1 MARRLSRPP
10 LGRSE
15 CVVFQTPTDL
25 ALVQAKIAQLTAD
38 QRRARADELVE
49 VLNRHGHLYHVLG
62 APEIDDRSYDLLFRE
77 LDLLEQHLPG
87 GAAAHSPTQ
96 RVGGAAVADLAPFVH
111 AVPMLSLANAFSD
124 AELRAFDAQCRKLLG
139 DSAPPELPYVVEPKL
154 DGLALEV
161 VYEDGAL
168 VGGGTRGDGQTGE
181 DVTHNVRTISAIPLK
196 LRERPAGRVAVRGEA
211 FFDLAG
217 FRRMNER
224 RVAQGERPFENPR
237 NAAAGA
243 LRQKDPKQAAERPL
257 TFIAH
262 SFGELEGAPA
272 QAASHTAQLEWAA
285 RWGFRVNE
293 HNTRAD
299 GIDAVIEAIA
309 ALGARRDD
317 LPYEIDGAVVKV
329 DTLALQAELG
339 FVTRSPRWAIAYKYP
354 PTQVQTTL
362 IGVSFQVGR
371 TGAITPVANLSPVR
385 VGGVTVSSATLHN
398 ADYIRQL
405 DLCAGDT
412 VVIERAGDVIP
423 KVVRRVETGGHGERE
438 RIAFPERCPVC
449 DAPAERAEEHAVLRC
464 TNPLTCS
471 AQLRASLLH
480 FGGRLAMDIDGLGD
494 KIVDQL
500 VAERLVTRVSD
511 LYKLRVEDLAALD
524 RMGQR
529 SAEQLIAAIDASRAR
544 PLERALAGLGIPDV
558 GVATAR
564 DLAAA
569 FGSLDALSN
578 ATIERLTTVDGVGDK
593 VASRVVSF
601 FGDDSHQTELRTLQD
616 LGVRFTP
623 SAPVATRQ
631 VEAIAGRT
639 FVLTGTLPT
648 LARSDAQARILAAG
662 GKVTGSVSKKTDVVV
677 VGEDAGSKLTKADRL
692 GIPIIDEATLLQWLG
707 VSDPNEPLG
716 GRRDSLT

>member
-1 MARRLSRPP
+1 
-10 LGRSE
+10 
-15 CVVFQTPTDL
+15 VFQTPTDL
-25 ALVQAKIAQLTAD
+25 SQVEAKIAGLNAD
-38 QRRARADELVE
+38 ERRARASELVE
-49 VLNRHGHLYHVLG
+49 QLNRHGHLYHVLG
-62 APEIDDRSYDLLFRE
+62 APEIDDRAYDLLFRE
-77 LDLLEQHLPG
+77 LELLEQHLPNG
-87 GAAAHSPTQ
+87 PAVHSPTQ

-124 AELRAFDAQCRKLLG
+124 GELRAFDARCRDLLG
-139 DSAPPELPYVVEPKL
+139 DAAPPLLPYVVEPKL

-161 VYEDGAL
+161 VYQDGAL

-196 LRERPAGRVAVRGEA
+196 LLDPPAGRVAVRGEA
-211 FFDLAG
+211 FFELAG
-217 FRRMNER
+217 FHRMNER
-224 RVAQGERPFENPR
+224 RVARGERPFENPR

-243 LRQKDPKQAAERPL
+243 LRQKDPRQASERPL

-262 SFGELEGAPA
+262 SFGELEGAAA

-285 RWGFRVNE
+285 RWGFRVNA
-293 HNTRAD
+293 HNARVD
-299 GIDAVIEAIA
+299 GIHAVIDAIA

-329 DTLALQAELG
+329 DSLALQAELG
-339 FVTRSPRWAIAYKYP
+339 FVTRSPRWAVAYKYP

-362 IGVSFQVGR
+362 LGVSFQVGR
-371 TGAITPVANLSPVR
+371 TGAITPVANLAPVR

-405 DLCAGDT
+405 DLCAGDA
-412 VVIERAGDVIP
+412 VIIERAGDVIP
-423 KVVRRVETGGHGERE
+423 KVVRRVDDEAHAERE

-449 DAPAERAEEHAVLRC
+449 DAPAERAEDQAVLRC
-464 TNPLTCS
+464 TNALTCP
-471 AQLRASLLH
+471 AQLRASVLH

-500 VAERLVTRVSD
+500 VAEGLVTRISD
-511 LYKLRVEDLAALD
+511 LYKLSVASLAALD

-529 SAEQLIAAIDASRAR
+529 SAEQLYAAIDASRAR
-544 PLERALAGLGIPDV
+544 PLERALAALGIPDV
-558 GVATAR
+558 GVSTAR

-569 FGSLDALSN
+569 FGSLDALAA
-578 ATIERLTTVDGVGDK
+578 ATSEQLVTVDGVGAK
-593 VASRVVSF
+593 VAGRVVRF
-601 FGDDSHQTELRTLQD
+601 FGDKSHQIELQRLRD
-616 LGVRFTP
+616 LGVLFAP
-623 SAPVATRQ
+623 SAPSATHQ

-677 VGEDAGSKLTKADRL
+677 AGADAGSKLTKAESL
-692 GIPIIDEATLLQWLG
+692 GIPIIDEATLVQWLEG
-707 VSDPNEPLG
+707 E
-716 GRRDSLT
+716 RIE